1 MSIHQGNHGRRG
13 ASVCHWLSQ
22 QKWEGICVANEEVE
36 ASGAADRPDGE
47 QLGDVVVSVQPE
59 GVLVGGDP
67 GAVDVYLQ
75 RIKTT
80 AGHAV
85 QVVGIDKATIGNATG
100 VAAGAA
106 SFLGQSAKFVQLH
119 PDSVDAIRKGQLI
132 PGTDGFFR
140 MMTRGVDK
148 KFTSQLQWKPTEVN
162 PARLMS
168 AQMLAVQM
176 ALKTAIS
183 EVEDAVAR
191 VEDKVEEVLR
201 LAQASRSGDVLGDRM
216 SVDRMVAYLEK
227 HGSFSDADWDWI
239 SGIGPGLNRTV
250 EQLRQHALGTLKAFD
265 PTRPIQDRAEFVVK
279 AVENQQL
286 GETLSLLVVAEE
298 SLFKWQRLRIARVE
312 ATEPQHLPK
321 VLDDARDLLARQ
333 MAADGELYQRAQEV
347 LDAVSRTDAIDGF
360 RYWSV
365 QGLARDL
372 PKLREDLDRFANA
385 RRAQVLEWS
394 EFSAPTPKQAVQ
406 AAAEIAN
413 QTATQALSAATG
425 SYTAVSNLLKSSRG
439 VPLPFKRRKPTD
451 ETTDPQR

>member
-1 MSIHQGNHGRRG
+1 MP
-13 ASVCHWLSQ
+13 
-22 QKWEGICVANEEVE
+22 NEEVE
-36 ASGAADRPDGE
+36 AGGGVDRP
-47 QLGDVVVSVQPE
+47 GDQTAEVVVSVQPE

-67 GAVDVYLQ
+67 RGVDAYLEH
-75 RIKTT
+75 IKNTV
-80 AGHAV
+80 GHAV
-85 QVVGIDKATIGNATG
+85 QVVGIDKAGIGNATG
-100 VAAGAA
+100 AAAGAA

-119 PDSVDAIRKGQLI
+119 PDSLEAIRKGRLI

-140 MMTRGVDK
+140 MMTRGTDNR
-148 KFTSQLQWKPTEVN
+148 FRSQLQWKPTDVN
-162 PARLMS
+162 PARMMS
-168 AQMLAVQM
+168 AQMLAVQL

-250 EQLRQHALGTLKAFD
+250 EQLRQHALATLKSFD
-265 PTRPIQDRAEFVVK
+265 PTRPIQDRAQFVVT

-312 ATEPQHLPK
+312 ASEPQHLQK

-333 MAADGELYQRAQEV
+333 TVADGELYRRAQEV
-347 LDAVSRTDAIDGF
+347 LDAVSRTEAIDGF
-360 RYWSV
+360 RFWSV

-385 RRAQVLEWS
+385 RRAQLLEWS
-394 EFSAPTPKQAVQ
+394 EFTAPTPKQALQ

-413 QTATQALSAATG
+413 QTATQALSAATEG
-425 SYTAVSNLLKSSRG
+425 YTAVSKFLKSSRSG
-439 VPLPFKRRKPTD
+439 EFAFRRRKSID
-451 ETTDPQR
+451 ETTDR